1 MRTKEV
7 KHIAGDGTET
17 TFTRLFADEGKVL
30 TNGTDFYN
38 CVDVLSADGWREVD
52 EDEAHAEEA
61 ITRYANEL
69 TGADDPDLI
78 SAAETLIK
86 QRMEE

>member
-30 TNGTDFYN
+30 TNGTDFFN
-38 CVDVLSADGWREVD
+38 CVDVQSADGWSEID
-52 EDEAHAEEA
+52 APAEDEETPEIDPELAAKAEAYDILMGGDSE
-61 ITRYANEL
+61 
-69 TGADDPDLI
+69 
-78 SAAETLIK
+78 
-86 QRMEE
+86 